1 MKGVVLLV
9 LLATLFWFLIFSPWT
24 YGKLNFWGEMLAATG
39 ILAISALYLDRQSLS
54 SVYSFRPSYILVGIG
69 SALILYLVFL
79 LGNMISRSLFDFAQ
93 NQVSNI
99 YLSRQQAPPAL
110 IGVFLLA
117 WIGPADEIFWRG
129 FVQRRLFQK
138 IGLGFGYL
146 LTSLLYALIH
156 IWAFNFMLFGAALVC
171 GLFWGFLFL
180 NYRSVWPGL
189 ISHAVWDTAVFV
201 LFPIQ

>member
-1 MKGVVLLV
+1 MRAVVLLV

-39 ILAISALYLDRQSLS
+39 VLALSGLYLDRQSLKAIYFFKS
-54 SVYSFRPSYILVGIG
+54 SYIFIGIG
-69 SALILYLVFL
+69 SALVLYLVFL
-79 LGNMISRSLFDFAQ
+79 LGNTISRELFDFAQ

-99 YLSRQQAPPAL
+99 YLSREQASPAL
-110 IGVFLLA
+110 G

-180 NYRSVWPGL
+180 YYRSVWPGL
-189 ISHAVWDTAVFV
+189 ISHALWDTAVFV